1 MTKQIVWIEDDA
13 NIIWSVV
20 RPLEDR
26 GYKIIAVESMREALE
41 RIEELRSCDL
51 ILLDVILPAGDER
64 WEKEHHIGV
73 HLLRKLREQAVT
85 TPVLAFTVVG
95 KPETRKALRE
105 LGVKDIL
112 NKPILP
118 SELERAVLAI
128 LGEEE

>member
-1 MTKQIVWIEDDA
+1 MTKQIVWVEDDA
-13 NIIWSVV
+13 YIIWSVV

-26 GYKIIAVESMREALE
+26 GYKIIAMGSMREALE
-41 RIEELRSCDL
+41 RIEELRNCDL

-64 WEKEHHIGV
+64 WEKERHIGV
-73 HLLRKLREQAVT
+73 HLLRNLREQSVT

-95 KPETRKALRE
+95 KPETRKELRD
-105 LGVKDIL
+105 LGVVDVL

-128 LGEEE
+128 LGGEE